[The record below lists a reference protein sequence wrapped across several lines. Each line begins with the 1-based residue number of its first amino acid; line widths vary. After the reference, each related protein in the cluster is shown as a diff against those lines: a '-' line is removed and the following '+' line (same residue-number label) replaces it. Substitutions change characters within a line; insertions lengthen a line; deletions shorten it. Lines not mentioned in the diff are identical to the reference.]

1 MYVIFHTNRVKG
13 FFVIIFIILYNNYDD
28 FQALYRGTLSMN
40 VIKISPRGY
49 CYGVVDAMVIAR
61 NAALDKSLPR
71 PIYILGMIV
80 HNKHVTDAFA
90 EEGIITLDGNN
101 RKEILDKV
109 DKGTVIFTAH
119 GISPEIRKLASQKGL
134 VAIDATCPDVTKTHD
149 LIREKTKEGYHIIYI
164 GKKGHP
170 EPEGAIGVA
179 PDAVHLV
186 SNPSDVEALQL
197 THDKII
203 ITNQTT
209 MSQWDVADIMKKVQE
224 KYPQAES
231 YNEICLATQIRQ
243 EAVAEQAKE
252 ADVLIVVGDPK
263 SNNSNRL
270 AQVSEE
276 IAGTKAYRIAD
287 ISELDINWIKDAS
300 TAAVTAGAS
309 TPTPITKEV
318 ITFLE
323 QFDPNNQET
332 WERTKKVP
340 LSKILPK
347 VKNAE

>member
-1 MYVIFHTNRVKG
+1 
-13 FFVIIFIILYNNYDD
+13 
-28 FQALYRGTLSMN
+28 MN

-101 RKEILDKV
+101 RREILEKV
-109 DKGTVIFTAH
+109 DGGTVIFTAH
-119 GISPEIRKLASQKGL
+119 GISPEVRELASKKGL
-134 VAIDATCPDVTKTHD
+134 VAIDATCPDVTRTHD
-149 LIREKTKEGYHIIYI
+149 LIREKVQEGFHVIYI

-170 EPEGAIGVA
+170 EPEGAVGVA
-179 PDAVHLV
+179 PGKVHLV
-186 SNPSDVEALQL
+186 ETLDDVIALDL
-197 THDKII
+197 PAAKLVV
-203 ITNQTT
+203 TNQTT
-209 MSQWDVADIMKKVQE
+209 MSQWDVADIMKTVRE
-224 KYPQAES
+224 KYPAVEVHR
-231 YNEICLATQIRQ
+231 EICMATQVRQ

-276 IAGTKAYRIAD
+276 IAGTRAYRIAD
-287 ISELDINWIKDAS
+287 ISELNLDWLKDAE
-300 TAAVTAGAS
+300 TVAVTAGAS

-323 QFDPNNQET
+323 QYNPEDVYT
-332 WERTKKVP
+332 WTKEKKVP
-340 LSKILPK
+340 LAKILPK
-347 VKNAE
+347 VKKKV

>member
-1 MYVIFHTNRVKG
+1 
-13 FFVIIFIILYNNYDD
+13 
-28 FQALYRGTLSMN
+28 MN

-80 HNKHVTDAFA
+80 HNKHVTDAFE

-101 RKEILDKV
+101 RKEIIEKV

-119 GISPEIRKLASQKGL
+119 GISPEVREIAAKKGL
-134 VAIDATCPDVTKTHD
+134 VTIDATCPDVTKTHD
-149 LIREKTKEGYHIIYI
+149 LIREKSAEGYQIIYI

-170 EPEGAIGVA
+170 EPEGAVGVA
-179 PDAVHLV
+179 PENVHLV
-186 SNPSDVEALQL
+186 ETVEDVEKLSISAE
-197 THDKII
+197 KII
-203 ITNQTT
+203 VTNQTT
-209 MSQWDVADIMKKVQE
+209 MSQWDVADIMEKVKE
-224 KYPQAES
+224 KYPHVEMHK
-231 YNEICLATQIRQ
+231 EICLATQVRQ
-243 EAVAEQAKE
+243 EAVAEQAKD

-287 ISELDINWIKDAS
+287 ITELDIEWIRNAS
-300 TAAVTAGAS
+300 TVAVTAGAS

-318 ITFLE
+318 IEFLE
-323 QFDPNNQET
+323 QFDPEDPST
-332 WERTKKVP
+332 WKRERKVP
-340 LSKILPK
+340 LHKILPK
-347 VKNAE
+347 VKKAESKR